1 MGVWWRHPHADRRE
15 QHQPLPVI
23 LMANIVSSGVDQH
36 SVAAA
41 ASPYWSITSEDLV
54 RGLATSPTSG
64 LAGSDAASRLIKYG
78 ANTPA
83 SKSGASALSVFVRQF
98 RSPLVLILI
107 FAASVSA
114 FVGAGQ
120 EAAIIGAIVLA
131 SCVLSFTQEYG
142 ASRATE
148 ALKQRISRK
157 ATVLR
162 DGVESSVSA
171 EEIVPGD
178 LIRLSAGNLI
188 PADCVILEARDFNV
202 SEAVLTGETFPVLKA
217 AGRSDPDASVA
228 QRNNAVFTGTSVRSG
243 TATVLAA
250 ATGRRTEFASIAAA
264 LERQIPETDFAR
276 GIRSFGYLMTEIMLA
291 IVIIVF
297 FANLM
302 LHRPLIESLLFSLA
316 LAVGLTP
323 ELLPA
328 IISVTLARG
337 ARAMAANGVI
347 VRRLDA
353 IENLGSM
360 DVLCTDKTGTLTE
373 GVIHLDGWLD
383 VDGNPSTD
391 ILLWARLNATLH
403 TGLKNPLDEAIAGA
417 PGKGASLAAF
427 TKVDEIPYDFIRK
440 RLSVVVRTKDGED
453 LLITKGAVQN
463 VLETCSFVGTAKGL
477 EPLEDTHRAAIDKT
491 FRRWSAEGYRVL
503 GLATRRFESHA
514 TYGRKD
520 EVDLAF
526 AGFLLF
532 LDPPK
537 EGVKSTLA
545 ELAHRGIAVNVIT
558 GDNRYVAAHLAQAV
572 GLRSDRIMTGE
583 DLSKLT
589 KSALFAAVQ
598 DTDLFVEIDPNQKE
612 RIVQALRSRGHVVG
626 YLGDGINDAPALHEA
641 DIGVS
646 VDTACDVAR
655 EAADII
661 LLKQDLGVLV
671 RGVDDGRKTFANTM
685 KYISITTSANFGNMI
700 SMAVASLFLPFLPL
714 LAKQIL
720 LNNFL
725 SDVPSLAIASDNVD
739 ADQLHRPRHW
749 DIRFVRRFM
758 ISFGLVSSLFD
769 FATFAFLLLFAHA
782 TEAAFQTAW
791 FVESLLTELAIV
803 LIVRT
808 HRAFWASRPSPLLAW
823 LTLGVGFVAIMIPY
837 LPFADWFGFVPLPL
851 PILAGLV
858 AITALYLWASE
869 ATKRGF
875 FGQEEPQSH
884 PKRPGQPIGRAT
896 KSHSAY
902 PTL

>member
-1 MGVWWRHPHADRRE
+1 MTGEAD
-15 QHQPLPVI
+15 QQ
-23 LMANIVSSGVDQH
+23 
-36 SVAAA
+36 SVPPDGAA
-41 ASPYWSITSEDLV
+41 YWSIETDDLL
-54 RGLATSPTSG
+54 RSLETSPSG
-64 LAGSDAASRLIKYG
+64 LAASEAASRLAKFG
-78 ANTPA
+78 RNTPA
-83 SKSGASALSVFVRQF
+83 SKSSASAMVMFARQF

-114 FVGAGQ
+114 FVGEGQ

-131 SCVLSFTQEYG
+131 SCILSFTQEYG

-157 ATVLR
+157 AIVLR
-162 DGVESSVSA
+162 DGVECSIAA
-171 EEIVPGD
+171 EDIVPGD
-178 LIRLSAGNLI
+178 VIRLSAGNLI
-188 PADCVILEARDFNV
+188 PADGIILDARDFNV
-202 SEAVLTGETFPVLKA
+202 SEALLTGETFPAVKTP
-217 AGRSDPDASVA
+217 GRSGPEASLS
-228 QRNNAVFTGTSVRSG
+228 QRTNAVFTGTSVRSG

-250 ATGRRTEFASIAAA
+250 ATGARTEFASIAAA
-264 LERQIPETDFAR
+264 LERKIPETGFAR
-276 GIRSFGYLMTEIMLA
+276 GIRQFGYLMTEIMLA
-291 IVIIVF
+291 IVILVF
-297 FANLM
+297 LANLM

-360 DVLCTDKTGTLTE
+360 DLLCTDKTGTLTE

-383 VDGNPSTD
+383 VDGNASAD
-391 ILLWARLNATLH
+391 ILLWARLNATLQ

-417 PGKGASLAAF
+417 PGEGASLAAF

-440 RLSVVVRTKDGED
+440 RLSVIVRSTDD

-463 VLETCSFVGTAKGL
+463 VLEICAFVHTAKGL
-477 EPLEDTHRAAIDKT
+477 EPLDATHRAAIDDK
-491 FRRWSAEGYRVL
+491 FRRWSADGYRVL
-503 GLATRRFESHA
+503 GVAIRRFENRKTFS
-514 TYGRKD
+514 RKD
-520 EVDLAF
+520 EIDLAF

-537 EGVKSTLA
+537 KGVKETLA
-545 ELAHRGIAVNVIT
+545 ELARRGIAVKVIS

-572 GLRSDRIMTGE
+572 GLRADRIMTGE
-583 DLSKLT
+583 ELSKLT
-589 KSALFAAVQ
+589 KSALFAGVQ
-598 DTDLFVEIDPNQKE
+598 HTDLFVEIDPNQKE
-612 RIVQALRSRGHVVG
+612 RIVQGLRSRGHVVG

-641 DIGVS
+641 DIGIS
-646 VDTACDVAR
+646 VDTAVDVAR

-700 SMAVASLFLPFLPL
+700 SMAIASLFLPFLPL
-714 LAKQIL
+714 LATQIL

-725 SDVPSLAIASDNVD
+725 SDVPSLAIAGDNVD
-739 ADQLHRPRHW
+739 PDQLHRPRHW

-769 FATFAFLLLFAHA
+769 FATFAFLLFVAHA
-782 TEAAFQTAW
+782 TAAAFQTGW

-808 HRAFWASRPSPLLAW
+808 HRAFWTSRPSPLLAW
-823 LTLGVGFVAIMIPY
+823 LTLAVGVVAIIIPY
-837 LPFADWFGFVPLPL
+837 LPFAAWFGFVPLPL
-851 PILAGLV
+851 PVLAGLV
-858 AITALYLWASE
+858 AITALYVLASE
-869 ATKRGF
+869 ATKRWF
-875 FGQEEPQSH
+875 FGQESRQSH
-884 PKRPGQPIGRAT
+884 RRRAGQLIDGELKP
-896 KSHSAY
+896 HVAY
-902 PTL
+902 PRS

>member
-1 MGVWWRHPHADRRE
+1 MASEAD
-15 QHQPLPVI
+15 QQ
-23 LMANIVSSGVDQH
+23 
-36 SVAAA
+36 SVAPDGAA
-41 ASPYWSITSEDLV
+41 YWSIETDDLL
-54 RGLATSPTSG
+54 RSLETSPSG
-64 LAGSDAASRLIKYG
+64 LAASEAASRLAKFG
-78 ANTPA
+78 RNTPA
-83 SKSGASALSVFVRQF
+83 SKSSASGLAVFARQF

-107 FAASVSA
+107 FAAGVSA
-114 FVGAGQ
+114 FVGQGQ

-131 SCVLSFTQEYG
+131 SCILSFTQEYG

-157 ATVLR
+157 AIVLR
-162 DGVESSVSA
+162 DGVECSVAA
-171 EEIVPGD
+171 EDIVPGD

-188 PADCVILEARDFNV
+188 PADGIILDARDFNV
-202 SEAVLTGETFPVLKA
+202 SEAVLTGETFPVVKA
-217 AGRSDPDASVA
+217 PGRSAPEASLS
-228 QRNNAVFTGTSVRSG
+228 QRTNAVFTGTSVRSG

-250 ATGRRTEFASIAAA
+250 ATGARTEFASIAAA
-264 LERQIPETDFAR
+264 LERKIPETGFAR
-276 GIRSFGYLMTEIMLA
+276 GIRQFGYLMTEIMLA
-291 IVIIVF
+291 IVILVF

-391 ILLWARLNATLH
+391 ILLWARLNATLQ

-417 PGKGASLAAF
+417 PGEGGSLAAF

-440 RLSVVVRTKDGED
+440 RLSVIVRSTED

-463 VLETCSFVGTAKGL
+463 VLEICAFVHTAKGL
-477 EPLEDTHRAAIDKT
+477 EPLDATHRAAIDDK
-491 FRRWSAEGYRVL
+491 FRRWSADGYRVL
-503 GLATRRFESHA
+503 GVAIRRFES
-514 TYGRKD
+514 RKTFNRTD
-520 EVDLAF
+520 EIDLAF

-537 EGVKSTLA
+537 KGVKETLA
-545 ELAHRGIAVNVIT
+545 DLAHRGIAVKVIS

-572 GLRSDRIMTGE
+572 GLRADRIMTGE
-583 DLSKLT
+583 ALSKLT
-589 KSALFAAVQ
+589 KSALFAGVQ
-598 DTDLFVEIDPNQKE
+598 HTDLFVEIDPNQKE

-641 DIGVS
+641 DIGIS
-646 VDTACDVAR
+646 VDTAVDVAR

-714 LAKQIL
+714 LAAQIL

-739 ADQLHRPRHW
+739 ADQLRRPRHW

-769 FATFAFLLLFAHA
+769 FATFAFLLFVAHA
-782 TEAAFQTAW
+782 TAAAFQTGW

-823 LTLGVGFVAIMIPY
+823 LTLAVGVVAIMIPY
-837 LPFADWFGFVPLPL
+837 LPFAAWFGFVPLPL
-851 PILAGLV
+851 PVLAGLV
-858 AITALYLWASE
+858 AITALYLLASE
-869 ATKRGF
+869 ATKRWF
-875 FGQEEPQSH
+875 FGRESRQSQR
-884 PKRPGQPIGRAT
+884 KRAGQMIDRAS
-896 KSHSAY
+896 KPHAAY
-902 PTL
+902 SRL

>member
-1 MGVWWRHPHADRRE
+1 
-15 QHQPLPVI
+15 
-23 LMANIVSSGVDQH
+23 MASNIVPSGVDQQ
-36 SVAAA
+36 SATAVAE
-41 ASPYWSITSEDLV
+41 PYWSISSEELV
-54 RGLATSPTSG
+54 RRLATSATSG
-64 LAGSDAASRLIKYG
+64 LAGPEAASRLARYG

-83 SKSGASALSVFVRQF
+83 SKSSTSALAVFVRQF

-114 FVGAGQ
+114 FVGEGQ
-120 EAAIIGAIVLA
+120 EATIIVAIVLA

-157 ATVLR
+157 AIVLR

-188 PADCVILEARDFNV
+188 PADGIILDARDFNV
-202 SEAVLTGETFPVLKA
+202 SEAVLTGETFPVLKM
-217 AGRSDPDASVA
+217 AGHSDPDASVA
-228 QRNNAVFTGTSVRSG
+228 ERNNAVFTGTSVRSG

-250 ATGRRTEFASIAAA
+250 ATGARTEFASIAAA
-264 LERQIPETDFAR
+264 LERQIPETGFAR
-276 GIRSFGYLMTEIMLA
+276 GIRLFGYLMTEIMLA
-291 IVIIVF
+291 IVIMVF

-360 DVLCTDKTGTLTE
+360 DLLCTDKTGTLTE
-373 GVIHLDGWLD
+373 GVIRLDGWFD
-383 VDGNPSTD
+383 VDGNRSEE
-391 ILLWARLNATLH
+391 ILLWARLNASLQ
-403 TGLKNPLDEAIAGA
+403 TGLKNPLDEAVAGT
-417 PGKGASLAAF
+417 PGGNASLGAF
-427 TKVDEIPYDFIRK
+427 TKVDEVPYDFIRK
-440 RLSVVVRTKDGED
+440 RLSVVVRSEDTGD

-463 VLETCSFVGTAKGL
+463 VLETCSVVLTAKGL
-477 EPLEDTHRAAIDKT
+477 EPLEDAHRAAIDKK
-491 FRRWSAEGYRVL
+491 FRLWSSDGYRVL
-503 GLATRRFESHA
+503 GLATRRFESRSA
-514 TYGRKD
+514 YGRKD

-537 EGVKSTLA
+537 EGVKNTLA
-545 ELAHRGIAVNVIT
+545 ELARRGIAVKVIT

-572 GLRSDRIMTGE
+572 GLRIARIMTGE

-589 KSALFAAVQ
+589 KSALFAGVQ

-661 LLKQDLGVLV
+661 LLKQDLAVLV

-739 ADQLHRPRHW
+739 QDQLRRPRHW
-749 DIRFVRRFM
+749 DIGFVRRFM

-782 TEAAFQTAW
+782 TAATFQTAW

-803 LIVRT
+803 LIVRS
-808 HRAFWASRPSPLLAW
+808 HGAFWASRPSPLLAW
-823 LTLGVGFVAIMIPY
+823 LTLAVGFVAVAIPY
-837 LPFADWFGFVPLPL
+837 LPFAPWFGFVPLPL
-851 PILAGLV
+851 PVLAGLAV
-858 AITALYLWASE
+858 ITALYLLASE
-869 ATKRGF
+869 ATKRWF
-875 FGQEEPQSH
+875 FDRG
-884 PKRPGQPIGRAT
+884 RPGGY
-896 KSHSAY
+896 KSIFAKLRKRRKILGSEY
-902 PTL
+902 

>member
-1 MGVWWRHPHADRRE
+1 MIGEAG
-15 QHQPLPVI
+15 QQP
-23 LMANIVSSGVDQH
+23 VSPEDG
-36 SVAAA
+36 A
-41 ASPYWSITSEDLV
+41 YWSIETNALLLRLETS
-54 RGLATSPTSG
+54 ASG
-64 LAGSDAASRLIKYG
+64 LASSEAASRLAKFG
-78 ANTPA
+78 RNTPA
-83 SKSGASALSVFVRQF
+83 STSSASALAVFARQF

-114 FVGAGQ
+114 FVGEGQ
-120 EAAIIGAIVLA
+120 EAAIIGATVLA

-157 ATVLR
+157 AIVLR
-162 DGVESSVSA
+162 DGAECSVVA

-178 LIRLSAGNLI
+178 VIRLSAGNLI
-188 PADCVILEARDFNV
+188 PADGIILDARDFNV
-202 SEAVLTGETFPVLKA
+202 SEAVLTGETFPAVKTP
-217 AGRSDPDASVA
+217 GRSAPDAA
-228 QRNNAVFTGTSVRSG
+228 LTLRTNAVFTGTSVRSG

-250 ATGRRTEFASIAAA
+250 ATGTRTEFASIAAA
-264 LERQIPETDFAR
+264 LERQIPETGFAR
-276 GIRSFGYLMTEIMLA
+276 GIRLFGYLMTEIMLA
-291 IVIIVF
+291 IVILVF

-360 DVLCTDKTGTLTE
+360 DLLCTDKTGTLTE

-391 ILLWARLNATLH
+391 VLLWARLNATLQ

-417 PGKGASLAAF
+417 PAESSSLAAF
-427 TKVDEIPYDFIRK
+427 TKVDEVPYDFIRK
-440 RLSVVVRTKDGED
+440 RLSVVVRSKDAED
-453 LLITKGAVQN
+453 LLITKGAVLN
-463 VLETCSFVGTAKGL
+463 VLETCGFVRTAKGL
-477 EPLEDTHRAAIDKT
+477 EPLDEKQRSAIDEK
-491 FRRWSAEGYRVL
+491 FRRWSADGYRVL
-503 GLATRRFESHA
+503 GLAIRRFESPK
-514 TYGRKD
+514 TFGRKD
-520 EVDLAF
+520 EIDLVF

-537 EGVKSTLA
+537 KGVKETLA
-545 ELAHRGIAVNVIT
+545 ELAQRGIAVKVIS
-558 GDNRYVAAHLAQAV
+558 GDNRYVAAHLAQAI
-572 GLRSDRIMTGE
+572 GLRADRIMTGE

-589 KSALFAAVQ
+589 KSALFAGVQ
-598 DTDLFVEIDPNQKE
+598 HTDLFVEIDPNQKE

-641 DIGVS
+641 DIGIS
-646 VDTACDVAR
+646 VDSAVDVAR

-739 ADQLHRPRHW
+739 PDQLRRPRHW

-769 FATFAFLLLFAHA
+769 FATFAFLLFFAHA

-823 LTLGVGFVAIMIPY
+823 LTLAVGIIAIMIPY
-837 LPFADWFGFVPLPL
+837 LPFAAWFGFVPLP
-851 PILAGLV
+851 PPVLAGLV
-858 AITALYLWASE
+858 AITALYLLASE
-869 ATKRGF
+869 ATKRWF
-875 FGQEEPQSH
+875 FGQEN
-884 PKRPGQPIGRAT
+884 R
-896 KSHSAY
+896 KSHRKWAGQAIERAAKPHAAY
-902 PTL
+902 PKS

>member
-1 MGVWWRHPHADRRE
+1 MTGEAD
-15 QHQPLPVI
+15 QQ
-23 LMANIVSSGVDQH
+23 
-36 SVAAA
+36 SVPPDGAA
-41 ASPYWSITSEDLV
+41 YWSIETDDLL
-54 RGLATSPTSG
+54 RSLETSPSG
-64 LAGSDAASRLIKYG
+64 LAASEAASRLAKFG
-78 ANTPA
+78 RNTPA
-83 SKSGASALSVFVRQF
+83 SKSSASAMVMFARQF

-114 FVGAGQ
+114 FVGEGQ

-131 SCVLSFTQEYG
+131 SCILSFTQEYG

-157 ATVLR
+157 AIVLR
-162 DGVESSVSA
+162 DGVECSIAA
-171 EEIVPGD
+171 EDIVPGD
-178 LIRLSAGNLI
+178 VIRLSAGNLI
-188 PADCVILEARDFNV
+188 PADGIILDARDFNV
-202 SEAVLTGETFPVLKA
+202 SEALLTGETFPAVKTP
-217 AGRSDPDASVA
+217 GRSGPEASLS
-228 QRNNAVFTGTSVRSG
+228 QRTNAVFTGTSVRSG

-250 ATGRRTEFASIAAA
+250 ATGARTEFASIAAA
-264 LERQIPETDFAR
+264 LERKIPETGFAR
-276 GIRSFGYLMTEIMLA
+276 GIRQFGYLMTEIMLA
-291 IVIIVF
+291 IVILVF

-360 DVLCTDKTGTLTE
+360 DLLCTDKTGTLTE

-383 VDGNPSTD
+383 VDANPSAD
-391 ILLWARLNATLH
+391 ILLWARLNATLQ
-403 TGLKNPLDEAIAGA
+403 TGLKNPLDEAIAAA
-417 PGKGASLAAF
+417 PGEGASFAAF

-440 RLSVVVRTKDGED
+440 RLSVVVRSKDAGD

-463 VLETCSFVGTAKGL
+463 VLQTCGSVCTARGL
-477 EPLEDTHRAAIDKT
+477 EPLDATHRAAIDDK
-491 FRRWSAEGYRVL
+491 FRRWSADGYRVL
-503 GLATRRFESHA
+503 GVAIRRFENRKAFS
-514 TYGRKD
+514 RKD
-520 EVDLAF
+520 EIELAF

-537 EGVKSTLA
+537 KGVKETLA
-545 ELAHRGIAVNVIT
+545 ELAHRGIAVKIIS

-572 GLRSDRIMTGE
+572 GLRADRIMTGE
-583 DLSKLT
+583 ALSKLT
-589 KSALFAAVQ
+589 KSALFAGVQ
-598 DTDLFVEIDPNQKE
+598 HTDLFVEIDPNQKE

-641 DIGVS
+641 DIGIS
-646 VDTACDVAR
+646 VDTAVDVAR

-700 SMAVASLFLPFLPL
+700 SMAIASLFLPFLPL
-714 LAKQIL
+714 LATQIL

-725 SDVPSLAIASDNVD
+725 SDVPSLAIAGDNVD
-739 ADQLHRPRHW
+739 PDQLRRPRHW

-769 FATFAFLLLFAHA
+769 FATFAFLLFVAHA
-782 TEAAFQTAW
+782 TAAAFQTGW

-808 HRAFWASRPSPLLAW
+808 HRAFWTSRPSPLLAW
-823 LTLGVGFVAIMIPY
+823 LTLAVGVVAIIIPY
-837 LPFADWFGFVPLPL
+837 LPFAAWFGFVPLPL
-851 PILAGLV
+851 PVLAGLV
-858 AITALYLWASE
+858 AITALYVLASE
-869 ATKRGF
+869 ATKRWF
-875 FGQEEPQSH
+875 FGQESRQSH
-884 PKRPGQPIGRAT
+884 RRRAGQLIDGELKP
-896 KSHSAY
+896 HVAY
-902 PTL
+902 PRS

>member
-1 MGVWWRHPHADRRE
+1 MIGEAG
-15 QHQPLPVI
+15 QQS
-23 LMANIVSSGVDQH
+23 VSPEDG
-36 SVAAA
+36 A
-41 ASPYWSITSEDLV
+41 YWSIETNDLLLRLETSV
-54 RGLATSPTSG
+54 SG
-64 LAGSDAASRLIKYG
+64 LASSEAASRLAKFG
-78 ANTPA
+78 RNTLA
-83 SKSGASALSVFVRQF
+83 STSSASALAVFARQF

-114 FVGAGQ
+114 FVGEGQ

-157 ATVLR
+157 AIVLR
-162 DGVESSVSA
+162 DGAECSVAA

-178 LIRLSAGNLI
+178 VIRLSAGNLI
-188 PADCVILEARDFNV
+188 PADGIILDARDFNV
-202 SEAVLTGETFPVLKA
+202 SEAVLTGETFPAVKTP
-217 AGRSDPDASVA
+217 GRSAPDAA
-228 QRNNAVFTGTSVRSG
+228 LTLRTNAVFTGTSVRSG

-250 ATGRRTEFASIAAA
+250 ATGTRTEFASIAAA
-264 LERQIPETDFAR
+264 LERQIPETGFAR
-276 GIRSFGYLMTEIMLA
+276 GIRLFGYLMTEIMLA
-291 IVIIVF
+291 IVILVF
-297 FANLM
+297 FANLL

-360 DVLCTDKTGTLTE
+360 DLLCTDKTGTLTE

-391 ILLWARLNATLH
+391 VLLWARLNATLQS
-403 TGLKNPLDEAIAGA
+403 GLKNPLDEAIAGA
-417 PGKGASLAAF
+417 PGESASLAAF

-440 RLSVVVRTKDGED
+440 RLSVVVRTKDAQD

-463 VLETCSFVGTAKGL
+463 VLETCSLVRTAKGL
-477 EPLEDTHRAAIDKT
+477 EPLNEMHRAAIDEK
-491 FRRWSAEGYRVL
+491 FRSWSAEGYRVL
-503 GLATRRFESHA
+503 GLAIRRFDSA
-514 TYGRKD
+514 KTFSRKD
-520 EVDLAF
+520 EIDLAF

-537 EGVKSTLA
+537 KGVKETLA
-545 ELAHRGIAVNVIT
+545 ELAQRGIAVKVIS
-558 GDNRYVAAHLAQAV
+558 GDNRYVAAHLAQAI
-572 GLRSDRIMTGE
+572 GLRADRIMTGE
-583 DLSKLT
+583 ELSKLT
-589 KSALFAAVQ
+589 KSALFAGVQ
-598 DTDLFVEIDPNQKE
+598 HTDLFVEIDPNQKE

-641 DIGVS
+641 DIGIS
-646 VDTACDVAR
+646 VDSAVDVAR

-739 ADQLHRPRHW
+739 PDQLRRPRHW

-769 FATFAFLLLFAHA
+769 FATFAFLLFFAHA

-808 HRAFWASRPSPLLAW
+808 HRAFWASHPSPLLAW
-823 LTLGVGFVAIMIPY
+823 LTLAVGVVAIMIPY
-837 LPFADWFGFVPLPL
+837 LPFAAWFGFVPLPL
-851 PILAGLV
+851 PVLAGLV
-858 AITALYLWASE
+858 AITALYLLASE
-869 ATKRGF
+869 ATKRWF
-875 FGQEEPQSH
+875 FGQEKRQSLR
-884 PKRPGQPIGRAT
+884 KRAEQLVQGGSKPHAAYSGSQGRGEA
-896 KSHSAY
+896 
-902 PTL
+902 

>member
-1 MGVWWRHPHADRRE
+1 MVKPGQPSATAD
-15 QHQPLPVI
+15 
-23 LMANIVSSGVDQH
+23 
-36 SVAAA
+36 SVA
-41 ASPYWSITSEDLV
+41 YWSLEANDLLRSLKTS
-54 RGLATSPTSG
+54 ASG
-64 LAGSDAASRLIKYG
+64 LAAAEAASRLASVG
-78 ANTPA
+78 RNTPA
-83 SKSGASALSVFVRQF
+83 RSGATALSLFVRQF

-107 FAASVSA
+107 FAAGVSV
-114 FVGAGQ
+114 FVGEGH

-131 SCVLSFTQEYG
+131 SCILSFTQEYG

-148 ALKQRISRK
+148 ALKRRISRK
-157 ATVLR
+157 AIVLR
-162 DGVESSVSA
+162 DGVESLVAA
-171 EEIVPGD
+171 EDIVPGD

-188 PADCVILEARDFNV
+188 PADGIILEARDFNV
-202 SEAVLTGETFPVLKA
+202 SEAVLTGETFPVVKA
-217 AGRSDPDASVA
+217 PGRSAPEAFVS

-250 ATGRRTEFASIAAA
+250 ATGDDTEFASIAAA
-264 LERQIPETDFAR
+264 LERQIPETGFVR
-276 GIRSFGYLMTEIMLA
+276 GIRMFGYLMTEIMLG
-291 IVIIVF
+291 IVILVF
-297 FANLM
+297 FANVM
-302 LHRPLIESLLFSLA
+302 LHRPLVESLLFSLA

-383 VDGNPSTD
+383 VDGKPSTD
-391 ILLWARLNATLH
+391 VLLWARLNATMQ
-403 TGLKNPLDEAIAGA
+403 TGLKNPLDEAIASVPNGD
-417 PGKGASLAAF
+417 ASLSAF

-440 RLSVVVRTKDGED
+440 RLSVVVRTKGAND
-453 LLITKGAVQN
+453 LLITKGAVLN
-463 VLETCSFVGTAKGL
+463 VLETCGFVSTAKGL
-477 EPLEDTHRAAIDKT
+477 EPLDDARRAAIDER

-503 GLATRRFESHA
+503 GVAIRRFDQQHAAGREDES
-514 TYGRKD
+514 G
-520 EVDLAF
+520 LSF

-537 EGVKSTLA
+537 EGVRKTLA
-545 ELAHRGIAVNVIT
+545 DLARRGIAVKVIS
-558 GDNRYVAAHLAQAV
+558 GDNRYVAAHLAHSI
-572 GLRSDRIMTGE
+572 GLRAEKIMTGE
-583 DLSKLT
+583 ELSKLT
-589 KSALFAAVQ
+589 KSALFASVQ
-598 DTDLFVEIDPNQKE
+598 HTDLFVEIDPNQKE

-641 DIGVS
+641 DIGIS
-646 VDTACDVAR
+646 VDSAVDVAR

-739 ADQLHRPRHW
+739 ADQTRRPRHW

-769 FATFAFLLLFAHA
+769 FATFAFLLLVAHT

-808 HRAFWASRPSPLLAW
+808 HKAFWTSRPSPLLAW
-823 LTLGVGFVAIMIPY
+823 LTLGIGMLAISIPY
-837 LPFADWFGFVPLPL
+837 LPLAGWFGFVPLPL

-858 AITALYLWASE
+858 AITALYLLVSE
-869 ATKRGF
+869 ATKRWF
-875 FGQEEPQSH
+875 FGQESRHTHGKDAGRSDEKKHRSH
-884 PKRPGQPIGRAT
+884 AVKA
-896 KSHSAY
+896 SA
-902 PTL
+902 

>member
-1 MGVWWRHPHADRRE
+1 MIGEAD
-15 QHQPLPVI
+15 QQS
-23 LMANIVSSGVDQH
+23 VSPEDG
-36 SVAAA
+36 A
-41 ASPYWSITSEDLV
+41 YWSIETNDLLLRLETSV
-54 RGLATSPTSG
+54 SG
-64 LAGSDAASRLIKYG
+64 LASSEAASRLAKFG
-78 ANTPA
+78 RNTPA
-83 SKSGASALSVFVRQF
+83 STSSASAMAVFARQF

-107 FAASVSA
+107 FAACVSA
-114 FVGAGQ
+114 FVGDGQ

-148 ALKQRISRK
+148 ALKRRISRK
-157 ATVLR
+157 AIVLR
-162 DGVESSVSA
+162 DGAECSVA
-171 EEIVPGD
+171 ADDIVPGD
-178 LIRLSAGNLI
+178 VIRLSAGNLI
-188 PADCVILEARDFNV
+188 PVDGIILEARDFNV
-202 SEAVLTGETFPVLKA
+202 SEAVLTGETFPAVKTP
-217 AGRSDPDASVA
+217 GRSAPDAA
-228 QRNNAVFTGTSVRSG
+228 LTLRTNAVFTGTSVRSG

-250 ATGRRTEFASIAAA
+250 ATGPRTEFASIAAA
-264 LERQIPETDFAR
+264 LERQIPETGFAR
-276 GIRSFGYLMTEIMLA
+276 GIRLFGYLMTEIMLA
-291 IVIIVF
+291 IVILVF

-337 ARAMAANGVI
+337 ARAMAVNGVI

-360 DVLCTDKTGTLTE
+360 DLLCTDKTGTLTE

-391 ILLWARLNATLH
+391 ILLWGRLNATLQ

-417 PGKGASLAAF
+417 PGEGASLAAF

-440 RLSVVVRTKDGED
+440 RLSVVVRNKDAQD

-463 VLETCSFVGTAKGL
+463 VLETCSFVRTAKGL
-477 EPLEDTHRAAIDKT
+477 EPLNEMDRAAIEEK
-491 FRRWSAEGYRVL
+491 FRRWSADGYRVL
-503 GLATRRFESHA
+503 GLAIRRFERQKTFS
-514 TYGRKD
+514 RKD
-520 EVDLAF
+520 EIDLAF

-537 EGVKSTLA
+537 RGVKETLA
-545 ELAHRGIAVNVIT
+545 ELAQRGIAVKVIS
-558 GDNRYVAAHLAQAV
+558 GDNRYVAAHLAQAI
-572 GLRSDRIMTGE
+572 GLRADRIMTGE
-583 DLSKLT
+583 ELSKLT
-589 KSALFAAVQ
+589 KSALFAGVQ
-598 DTDLFVEIDPNQKE
+598 HTDLFVEIDPNQKE
-612 RIVQALRSRGHVVG
+612 RIVQALRSRGRVVG

-641 DIGVS
+641 DIGIS
-646 VDTACDVAR
+646 VDSAVDVAR

-739 ADQLHRPRHW
+739 PDQLHRPRHW

-769 FATFAFLLLFAHA
+769 FATFAFLLFFAHA
-782 TEAAFQTAW
+782 TEAAFETAW

-823 LTLGVGFVAIMIPY
+823 LTLAVGIIAIMIPY
-837 LPFADWFGFVPLPL
+837 LPFAAWFGFVPLPL
-851 PILAGLV
+851 PVLAGLV
-858 AITALYLWASE
+858 AITALYLLASE
-869 ATKRGF
+869 ATKRWF
-875 FGQEEPQSH
+875 FGQES
-884 PKRPGQPIGRAT
+884 RAR
-896 KSHSAY
+896 KKLLARQRSFLDRLVAKV
-902 PTL
+902 